1 MNIDDRQEREIK
13 STFKNY
19 VNKAKALLEDK
30 EGLEGQMKKAWS
42 KVKNLDPQFEHLAD
56 SMEIFIALVRDY
68 IRGEYRNVSN
78 KSLIM
83 IIGGL
88 LYFVNPFDIIP
99 DMIPIIGFAD
109 DAALVIYLLK
119 QIQKEIEIYR
129 DWKSGEA
136 RG

>member
-78 KSLIM
+78 KSLLM